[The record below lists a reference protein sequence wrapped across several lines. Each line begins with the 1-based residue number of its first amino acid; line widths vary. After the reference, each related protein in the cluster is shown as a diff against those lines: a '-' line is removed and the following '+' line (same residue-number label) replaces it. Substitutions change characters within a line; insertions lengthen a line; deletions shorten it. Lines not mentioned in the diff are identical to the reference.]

1 MSKTTFKNIT
11 GRKVRYVRLSKHLSQ
26 QDVDRMCSLKGIEMT
41 RSKLAK
47 AEAGMI
53 RITDEMLRDLAEIL
67 DVGVNVFF
75 DDIDE

>member
-1 MSKTTFKNIT
+1 
-11 GRKVRYVRLSKHLSQ
+11 
-26 QDVDRMCSLKGIEMT
+26 MT

-75 DDIDE
+75 DDLDE